1 MKARSVRRYAVTL
14 TEAMMVIVML
24 IVVVACAVPAL
35 QAGRRG
41 SRGKVCMQNVRD
53 IVKACKTYALYNSG
67 RWPAVD
73 SWYRMSATNVD
84 PYSAMGG
91 VAELPRDT
99 VSANDEQRGEY
110 VAPSRSLWV
119 LVREGLLPVS
129 TFICPDSGD
138 LLDPTPNIEDFHDFK
153 GYGYLSYGYQ
163 MPYYPQF
170 NNCRPHE
177 NRDPRMVLLADKSG
191 VFRAS
196 RRKAVEGEAARPGSP
211 VAYNSEVDTS
221 KVLTYISDCPHNI
234 SPGFSDRTLAGT
246 INSPNHLGA
255 GQNVARTDGS
265 VEFVDNPWVG
275 VDSDNIYVTHRPPGN
290 ANYFF
295 NIMCGAEFGLPGF
308 GVPGFRA
315 FGPKLNSSTD
325 TALAP

>member
-1 MKARSVRRYAVTL
+1 MNKPAHRGFTL
-14 TEAMMVIVML
+14 IEL
-24 IVVVACAVPAL
+24 IVVVLVVALLFGALVPAI

-41 SRGKVCMQNVRD
+41 SRGKVCMQNVGD
-53 IVKACKTYALYNSG
+53 IVQTCKVYSMYNSG

-73 SWYRMSATNVD
+73 SWYDMFVTSVE
-84 PYSAMGG
+84 PFSAMGG

-99 VSANDEQRGEY
+99 LSRNNEEFGTH

-119 LVREGLLPVS
+119 LVRAGLLPVS

-138 LLDPTPNIEDFHDFK
+138 LLDPTPNIEYFHDFK

-163 MPYYPQF
+163 VPYYPRH
-170 NNCRPHE
+170 NDSRPHE
-177 NRDPRMVLLADKSG
+177 DRDPRMVLLADKSSMFE
-191 VFRAS
+191 VS
-196 RRKAVEGEAARPGSP
+196 EQEAVEGRAAPPGSR
-211 VAYNSEVDTS
+211 VAYNSQVDTS
-221 KVLTYISDCPHNI
+221 VVLNFIGHCPQTI
-234 SPGFSDRTLAGT
+234 MPGFTDPKAEGL
-246 INSPNHLGA
+246 INSPNHGGA

-275 VDSDNIYVTHRPPGN
+275 VDSENIYVTHRPPGN

-295 NIMCGAEFGLPGF
+295 NIMCGAPFGLPGF
-308 GVPGFRA
+308 GVPGYRGLSA
-315 FGPKLNSSTD
+315 VLNSSTD